1 MTQVILE
8 KFSELQTKKKN
19 LISLYHHSQNPQKF
33 NYTPPKEKSNYE
45 YLHKIHQEKVEYLTG
60 QIHENKQNI
69 KKIEKEIKTN
79 FDKYNN

>member
-33 NYTPPKEKSNYE
+33 NYTTPKEKNDYE
-45 YLHKIHQEKVEYLTG
+45 YLH
-60 QIHENKQNI
+60 
-69 KKIEKEIKTN
+69 TN
-79 FDKYNN
+79 NSSRKSRIFN

>member
-1 MTQVILE
+1 MIMNIYI
-8 KFSELQTKKKN
+8 QT
-19 LISLYHHSQNPQKF
+19 
-33 NYTPPKEKSNYE
+33 
-45 YLHKIHQEKVEYLTG
+45 IHQEKVEYLTG